1 MDNDKRLHDLIVDY
15 LKQKLSREYGEIK
28 VNPAGNPDLTLSSH
42 GLVLAVV
49 EVETEKSITPEQ
61 GERWKSL
68 ARSRVPRSSSWCPG
82 TPRSKSWISSGS
94 MVSQTASPSGITRFP
109 STCRKGPHPPPFS
122 S

>member
-15 LKQKLSREYGEIK
+15 LKQKLSREYSEIR

-61 GERWKSL
+61 GERWKTL
-68 ARSRVPRSSSWCPG
+68 AQPG
-82 TPRSKSWISSGS
+82 TKVIV
-94 MVSQTASPSGITRFP
+94 MVPKHAKVKAMDLLWKHGIADRVAIGHYEIAIHMP
-109 STCRKGPHPPPFS
+109 
-122 S
+122 